1 MAQPVWN
8 TTAGTIGSFPALV
21 PMVYNLSAS
30 AVLPGTTITY
40 TLISGSLPP
49 GLTVDLDGI
58 ISGTPSLVVIDTT
71 SLFTIRATDN
81 LNNLR
86 DRTFSIRISGAAVPQ
101 FTTPDG
107 SLIST
112 QDSLWIE
119 LPIAYSN
126 PDPNNIIRVELKE
139 GLLPPGLQI
148 NEAGIIRGYP
158 YPPVNGVTLPV
169 VTTGATTTDT
179 SNAITC
185 LTTVGFTVG
194 RPVLFSGTT
203 FGGLTS
209 TITYYIKSVIN
220 ATSFTVSTT
229 QNGPVYNLNNDSGY
243 MLVTLPSVSAGQ
255 PTIRTYSFVLELISL
270 LGGDT
275 SSYSITVINQ
285 NTPVSQGGP
294 GNIPNTR
301 FPTILNTRP
310 QTFII
315 PPTNTYYGY
324 YLIPPA
330 ESSELTTLPSIPVFI
345 GTILSGNYFSF
356 KIIGYDF
363 DGSNVTYSFSGLPSG
378 LSGDTATGWITGNPT
393 LSGTGISQFSFSA
406 AVYKATNSSLIS
418 AYYNFSYN
426 LTNDVNGVVIWNT
439 PSNLG
444 TIFNGTISTL
454 SVLAIADVDLS
465 YRLTSGSLPPSLIL
479 LDNGE
484 ITGYVADQPTTTF
497 LDQGVTT
504 DFTFTI
510 EAYSELYPVVA
521 SSKSFT
527 VTVLQQYNQPT
538 DILYI
543 KATPS
548 IVDRVIINTL
558 LTDDTLIPTNDLYRP
573 NDVYFGKAS
582 SVIYE
587 HAYGIYASDIDE
599 YLTSVTKNHY
609 WRNITLGEI
618 KTAVAKNS
626 AGEVVYEVVYSEVID
641 NLVNPKGVS
650 VQNEIYWP
658 RPIDLGLGPWYTSVT
673 NVFTSYVEIL
683 GQEYYTSL
691 TPGYARVLYPNSLFN
706 MRNRVASVL
715 GQEYDSTLLPLWMTS
730 QQPNGSTLGYTQ
742 AWVICYTKPGKA
754 ATIKNNIENNWKD
767 PVGRNYVLNQINF
780 KIDRFT
786 VDKSITYNYDKVTS
800 PPSWTSLPSATPVP
814 DPLDSKDFY
823 VLFPRQTILP
833 DNTQY

>member
-8 TTAGTIGSFPALV
+8 TPAGTIGSFPALV
-21 PMVYNLSAS
+21 PMAYNLSAS

-49 GLTVDLDGI
+49 GLSINTDGI
-58 ISGTPSLVVIDTT
+58 ISGVPELVVIDTT
-71 SLFTIRATDN
+71 SAFTVRATDN
-81 LNNLR
+81 LNSLR
-86 DRTFSIRISGAAVPQ
+86 DRTFSIRISGSAIPQ

-107 SLIST
+107 SLLST
-112 QDSLWIE
+112 LDSLWIE
-119 LPIAYSN
+119 LPIQYTN

-139 GLLPPGLQI
+139 GILPAGLEI

-158 YPPVNGVTLPV
+158 EPPINGVTLPNV
-169 VTTGATTTDT
+169 VTSATTTDT

-185 LTTVGFTVG
+185 LSTAGFTVG
-194 RPVLFSGTT
+194 RPVLFTGTT
-203 FGGLTS
+203 FGGISNTL
-209 TITYYIKSVIN
+209 TYYVKTVVN

-243 MLVTLPSVSAGQ
+243 MLVTLPPVSAGQ
-255 PTIRTYSFVLELISL
+255 PTIRTFAFVLEIVSA

-275 SSYSITVINQ
+275 ASYSITVINQ

-294 GNIPNTR
+294 GNLPNTR
-301 FPTILNTRP
+301 VPTVLNTRP
-310 QTFII
+310 QSFVI

-324 YLIPPA
+324 YIVPPA
-330 ESSELTTLPSIPVFI
+330 DSNILTTPPSTPVFI
-345 GTILSGNYFSF
+345 GTLLSGNYFSF

-363 DGSNVTYSFSGLPSG
+363 DGSNLTYSFSSLPSG
-378 LSGDTATGWITGNPT
+378 LTGDSTSGWITGTPT
-393 LSGTGISQFSFSA
+393 LTSAGISRFSFSVA
-406 AVYKATNSSLIS
+406 AYKATNPSLIS
-418 AYYNFSYN
+418 AYFNFSYN

-439 PSNLG
+439 PSDLG

-454 SVLAIADVDLS
+454 SVSATSDVDLS
-465 YRLTSGSLPPSLIL
+465 YRLTSGALPPNLVL
-479 LDNGE
+479 LENGE
-484 ITGYVADQPTTTF
+484 ITGYVANQPTTEV
-497 LDQGVTT
+497 LNQGDTT
-504 DFTFTI
+504 DFTFSI
-510 EAYSELYPVVA
+510 EAYSTLYPVV
-521 SSKSFT
+521 SSTRTFT
-527 VTVLQQYNQPT
+527 VTVLQQYEQPT

-543 KATPS
+543 KAAPS
-548 IVDRVIINTL
+548 VVDRVVIDTL
-558 LTDDTLIPTNDLYRP
+558 LNDDTLIPTDYLYRP

-599 YLTSVTKNHY
+599 YLAAVTKNHY

-618 KTAVAKNS
+618 KTAVAKNN
-626 AGEVVYEVVYSEVID
+626 AGEVIYEVVYSEVID

-650 VQNEIYWP
+650 IQNEIYWP
-658 RPIDLGLGPWYTSVT
+658 RPIDLGLGPWYTSIT
-673 NVFTSYVEIL
+673 NIYTSYVDIL
-683 GQEYYTSL
+683 GQQFYTSL
-691 TPGYARVLYPNSLFN
+691 SPGYARILYPNSLFN

-715 GQEYDSTLLPLWMTS
+715 GQEFDSTLLPAWMTS

-742 AWVICYTKPGKA
+742 AWVICYTKPGRA
-754 ATIKNNIENNWKD
+754 AEIKNNIENNWRD
-767 PVGRNYVLNQINF
+767 PIGRNYVLNQINF

-786 VDKSITYNYDKVTS
+786 VNKSITYNYDKNTT
-800 PPSWTSLPSATPVP
+800 PPTWTGLPSASPVP

-833 DNTQY
+833 DETQY